1 MTDLHYVVL
10 PHRGIVSV
18 SGNDAAEFLQGLITN
33 DMELVSRNQVIY
45 AALLTPQGKYL
56 HDFFVMAAE
65 DGFYL
70 DCENQRRQDLIS
82 RLSRYK
88 LRAQVDIRETG
99 HETGTEFDIYA
110 LTGSDVVA
118 RLGLT
123 GEEGAVARF
132 AGGLAYD
139 DPRAIALGARAYL
152 PTGSGEQSLLEAGF
166 EKGAL
171 APYDAQRYSLGISD
185 GAPEIEPEKSYPMDY
200 GLDRLNGISFS
211 KGCYVGQEVTVRMNN
226 RDLVRKCLVSVKIDG
241 VPPGIGTQLNFDGA
255 NAGELRGVTGN
266 VGLALVRK
274 DLLDQALS
282 DGKPFT
288 TDGVQL
294 YPTKI

>member
-18 SGNDAAEFLQGLITN
+18 SGGDAADFLQGLITN
-33 DMELVSRNQVIY
+33 DMELVSPDQAIY

-70 DCENQRRQDLIS
+70 DCENQTRQDLIT
-82 RLSRYK
+82 RLGRYR
-88 LRAQVDIRETG
+88 LRAQVDIRDIA
-99 HETGTEFDIYA
+99 TEFDIYV
-110 LTGSDVVA
+110 LTGSDVIA

-123 GEEGAVARF
+123 GEEGAAAGF
-132 AGGLAYD
+132 AGGLAYN

-152 PTGSGEQSLLEAGF
+152 PTGTGEQSLLEAGF

-171 APYDAQRYSLGISD
+171 APYDAHRFSLGIAD
-185 GAPEIEPEKSYPMDY
+185 GTPEIEPAKSYPMEY

-211 KGCYVGQEVTVRMNN
+211 KGCYVGQEVTVRMMN
-226 RDLVRKCLVSVKIDG
+226 RDLTRKCLVSVKIDG
-241 VPPGIGTQLNFDGA
+241 VPPAIGTRLELDGA
-255 NAGELRGVTGN
+255 NAGELRGITGDA
-266 VGLALVRK
+266 GLALVR
-274 DLLDQALS
+274 
-282 DGKPFT
+282 
-288 TDGVQL
+288 
-294 YPTKI
+294 

>member
-18 SGNDAAEFLQGLITN
+18 SGGDAADFLQGLITN
-33 DMELVSRNQVIY
+33 DMELVSPDQAIY

-132 AGGLAYD
+132 AGF
-139 DPRAIALGARAYL
+139 PE
-152 PTGSGEQSLLEAGF
+152 SG
-166 EKGAL
+166 
-171 APYDAQRYSLGISD
+171 D
-185 GAPEIEPEKSYPMDY
+185 
-200 GLDRLNGISFS
+200 
-211 KGCYVGQEVTVRMNN
+211 
-226 RDLVRKCLVSVKIDG
+226 
-241 VPPGIGTQLNFDGA
+241 
-255 NAGELRGVTGN
+255 LRGVIDTTGQ
-266 VGLALVRK
+266 VSSR
-274 DLLDQALS
+274 LLRYGGRGRVLS
-282 DGKPFT
+282 R
-288 TDGVQL
+288 L
-294 YPTKI
+294 